1 MRSYNGY
8 YWSNWSIPVPL
19 SKHHVLDPQCTG
31 LPELSTT
38 QRPLVSSSPAVTVTV
53 TPGNSCTMTSLR
65 MSDMT
70 ILLNSSITGPRPAFL
85 CVWSHSCLRG
95 STILYS
101 LQALPSREQV
111 IIVNNNSCDNCSIYL
126 IQYRLN
132 KLLAAFSSSHD
143 KRFKEKLDNFEA
155 KINELLRKTSIKK
168 NI

>member
-70 ILLNSSITGPRPAFL
+70 ILLNSSITGSRPAFL
-85 CVWSHSCLRG
+85 CVWSHSCLCG
-95 STILYS
+95 SAIHYRTPMSCHGDIVPS
-101 LQALPSREQV
+101 LSQKKSVSCKLQSEPNALP
-111 IIVNNNSCDNCSIYL
+111 DT
-126 IQYRLN
+126 
-132 KLLAAFSSSHD
+132 
-143 KRFKEKLDNFEA
+143 
-155 KINELLRKTSIKK
+155 TSD
-168 NI
+168 